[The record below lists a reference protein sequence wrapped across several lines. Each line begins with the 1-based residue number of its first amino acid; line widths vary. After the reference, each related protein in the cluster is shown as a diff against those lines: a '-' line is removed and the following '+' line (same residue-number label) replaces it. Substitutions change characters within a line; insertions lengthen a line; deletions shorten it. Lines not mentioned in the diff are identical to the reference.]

1 MLDRGWVDV
10 DRATNQRKSPEEGGK
25 VPEVAKVVEGA
36 VVGGVEAEVGDGAEE
51 LVDEWPWMGNIFITM
66 KSISKYKYSYIY

>member
-1 MLDRGWVDV
+1 MDV

-36 VVGGVEAEVGDGAEE
+36 VVGGVEAEGGDGAEE
-51 LVDEWPWMGNIFITM
+51 L
-66 KSISKYKYSYIY
+66 

>member
-1 MLDRGWVDV
+1 MDV

-25 VPEVAKVVEGA
+25 VPEVAEVVEWA
-36 VVGGVEAEVGDGAEE
+36 VVGGVEAEGGDGAEE
-51 LVDEWPWMGNIFITM
+51 LVDEWPWMGNIFVTM

>member
-1 MLDRGWVDV
+1 MDV

-36 VVGGVEAEVGDGAEE
+36 VVGGVEAEGGDGAEE
-51 LVDEWPWMGNIFITM
+51 LVDGVAVEGEHF
-66 KSISKYKYSYIY
+66 YKYDVYI